1 MSNNDTELLEV
12 ELNTEQCAKVAL
24 YMYEQWQEAMKPP
37 LYAYYDFPT
46 WLNRLALHKQERIN
60 S

>member
-1 MSNNDTELLEV
+1 MSNNDTDLREV

-46 WLNRLALHKQERIN
+46 WLNQLTLHKQERI
-60 S
+60 